1 MKKKHYLLKINVSDE
16 VSIWENKIEK
26 IGIGSF
32 DLTND
37 GFYFG
42 RSNNYYLTSE
52 EIYQLDILSIN
63 QTVDLQDKKIYRHP
77 HLELPRQKVDLLKN
91 KFNVKIIRDLNV
103 ADIQII
109 SDKLIQNLISL
120 DWNQSLS
127 YVEMFAVFTAL
138 KENNHLTES
147 GLDKCK
153 EILATV
159 EKDAYIDISV
169 VKNYNYHSP
178 VNDTIKDKTDS
189 FEAEGRKSRILKG
202 ADNIKKYEELINSS
216 AVVIRDIEINKII
229 CEDLVVLAE
238 DQFEQIQKMII
249 STDIQNKTLALEM
262 LSNSNVEESFDIV
275 SYIFYWHY
283 DHLKMAD
290 NWNNINVKTLRKR
303 FEKFSGSKQTHQQYS
318 YDNYITYLD
327 AENKTT
333 EFIVNKTI
341 NLLYDNVVKKT
352 MGCKNKVFA
361 IDIKSIYLVDKFKN
375 KIIKK
380 EECIEI

>member
-1 MKKKHYLLKINVSDE
+1 MKKKHYLLKINVSEE

-42 RSNNYYLTSE
+42 RSDNYYLTSE
-52 EIYQLDILSIN
+52 EISQMGILSIN
-63 QTVDLQDKKIYRHP
+63 QTIDLQDKKIYRHP
-77 HLELPRQKVDLLKN
+77 HLELPRQKVDLLKK

-120 DWNQSLS
+120 DWHQSLS
-127 YVEMFAVFTAL
+127 YVEMFAVFTSL

-147 GLDKCK
+147 GLDICK
-153 EILATV
+153 EILSII
-159 EKDAYIDISV
+159 EKDAYIQISV
-169 VKNYNYHSP
+169 NRNYRYHSP
-178 VNDTIKDKTDS
+178 VEDTIRYKTDS
-189 FEAEGRKSRILKG
+189 FGVEGKKSIILRG
-202 ADNIKKYEELINSS
+202 DDNIKKYEELINSS
-216 AVVIRDIEINKII
+216 AAVIRDIEINKII

-238 DQFEQIQKMII
+238 DQFEYIQKMII

-318 YDNYITYLD
+318 YDNYITFLD

-341 NLLYDNVVKKT
+341 SLLYDNVVKKT
-352 MGCKNKVFA
+352 MGCKNKVFG
-361 IDIKSIYLVDKFKN
+361 IDIQSIYLVDKFKN

>member
-1 MKKKHYLLKINVSDE
+1 MKKKHYLLKINVSEE

-42 RSNNYYLTSE
+42 RSDNYHLTSE
-52 EIYQLDILSIN
+52 EIHQMDILSIN
-63 QTVDLQDKKIYRHP
+63 QTIDLQDKKIYRHP
-77 HLELPRQKVDLLKN
+77 HLELPRQKVDLLKK

-120 DWNQSLS
+120 DWHQSLS
-127 YVEMFAVFTAL
+127 YVEMFAVFTSL

-153 EILATV
+153 EILSMI
-159 EKDAYIDISV
+159 EKDAYIQISV
-169 VKNYNYHSP
+169 DKNYRYHSP
-178 VNDTIKDKTDS
+178 VDDTIRDKIDS
-189 FEAEGRKSRILKG
+189 FEVEGKKSIILKG

-216 AVVIRDIEINKII
+216 AAVIRDIEINKII

-238 DQFEQIQKMII
+238 DQFEYIQKMII

-318 YDNYITYLD
+318 YDNYITFLD

-341 NLLYDNVVKKT
+341 SLLYDNVVKKT
-352 MGCKNKVFA
+352 MGCKNKVFG
-361 IDIKSIYLVDKFKN
+361 IDIQSIYLVDKFKN